1 MCSTHYGR
9 RRNGKKLTKRSR
21 RDVNEIRI
29 TDDGHAEM
37 DLYRKD
43 LSVKCITLID
53 VEDVERANQFCWGNA
68 NGYVASAGPNR
79 EENRIAF
86 REGRPQK
93 KAFLHRWLIGHIPS
107 GMQVDHINRDP
118 LDNRKANL
126 RIVTPQENRFN
137 SEDIGG
143 VTQQRNGLWSASIAQ
158 RFLTEPEA
166 IAQKEAWLSVRIES
180 NQPLC

>member
-1 MCSTHYGR
+1 M
-9 RRNGKKLTKRSR
+9 N
-21 RDVNEIRI
+21 
-29 TDDGHAEM
+29 
-37 DLYRKD
+37 LYRQD
-43 LSVKCITLID
+43 LSVKDITLID
-53 VEDVERANQFCWGNA
+53 IEDVERVNQFRWGNK
-68 NGYVASAGPNR
+68 NGYVASSGPHR
-79 EENRIAF
+79 EENRISW

-93 KAFLHRWLIGHIPS
+93 QSFLHRWLIGHIPS

-137 SEDIGG
+137 SGDIGG

-180 NQPLC
+180 NQLLC